1 MENGISLSNNCIFIN
16 VNKYKKKYLSKWYD
30 TSTDFPQ
37 FKTLY
42 TSKTQKKN
50 CKDTDILIKQIRD
63 ILDYIS
69 ENQNNTDNQNNTN
82 NINDRIISLL
92 KNYLRNTFKLSK
104 DEIEILFS
112 EGYLDVT
119 DNFIRKARA
128 FNNEIDILNVFQA
141 IRNVW
146 IMNSIQILLNKEVK
160 LTPSIFSYSMLYPYL
175 DNYLDNTHIGE
186 NQKKEFNKKIR
197 NRIQGELITSD
208 NKYESDIYKLFNN
221 IENQYDRDE
230 YSEVYDSL
238 LCIQTG
244 QEKSLY
250 QQTKISIPYEKDIL
264 GISFEKG
271 GTSVLA
277 DGYLVK
283 GNLTDEEAEFMFGY
297 GVFLQIIDDLQ
308 DVDEDKK
315 NGHMTIFSQIAGKY
329 KLDKLTNRLFRF
341 INRINYDSE
350 IGLTEKSQEL
360 TNIIFYFSELMVIE
374 AIFKNSK
381 YFSKKYI
388 KKLQSYSIFKYKY
401 FRNVKRKSFK
411 NFNSLDIEIITKTL
425 STNDVNRKDDI
436 NWLASKVTKLKG
448 D

>member
-1 MENGISLSNNCIFIN
+1 MVNGIFLSSNNSIFIN
-16 VNKYKKKYLSKWYD
+16 MTEYKNKYLSKWYD
-30 TSTDFPQ
+30 TSTDFPN

-42 TSKTQKKN
+42 TAETQKKN
-50 CKDTDILIKQIRD
+50 CKDTDILSKQIRD
-63 ILDYIS
+63 ILDDIS
-69 ENQNNTDNQNNTN
+69 ENEN
-82 NINDRIISLL
+82 NIDNINNRILILL
-92 KNYLRNTFKLSK
+92 ENYLRNTFKLSK
-104 DEIEILFS
+104 DEIEILLS

-119 DNFIRKARA
+119 DNFIRQARV
-128 FNNEIDILNVFQA
+128 FNNEIDLLNVFQA

-146 IMNSIQILLNKEVK
+146 IMNSIQLLLNKEVK
-160 LTPSIFSYSMLYPYL
+160 LTPSIFGYSMLYPYL
-175 DNYLDNTHIGE
+175 DNYIDNTHIDK

-197 NRIQGELITSD
+197 NRIQGELYTSD
-208 NKYESDIYKLFNN
+208 NNYESDIDKLFNM
-221 IENQYDRDE
+221 IENQYDRAE
-230 YSEVYDSL
+230 YNEVYDSL

-250 QQTKISIPYEKDIL
+250 QQSKISMPYEKDII

-277 DGYLVK
+277 DGYLIK

-329 KLDKLTNRLFRF
+329 KLDKLANRLFRF
-341 INRINYDSE
+341 INRINYE
-350 IGLTEKSQEL
+350 NEMKLTAKSQEL
-360 TNIIFYFSELMVIE
+360 INIIFYFSELMVIE

-401 FRNVKRKSFK
+401 FRNIKRKFCK
-411 NFNSLDIEIITKTL
+411 NFNSLDIEMVTKTL
-425 STNDVNRKDDI
+425 SNNDVNRKDDI
-436 NWLASKVTKLKG
+436 NWLSSKITKLKG
-448 D
+448 DK